1 MEKEIEHFNIVSK
14 NKLSI
19 AFQSSDTGVIIN
31 LNKKWIKERFDGNVE
46 RIIAMDNTD
55 NGELVFYTLDDKG
68 VI

>member
-19 AFQSSDTGVIIN
+19 TFQSSDTGVIIN
-31 LNKKWIKERFDGNVE
+31 LNKKWIKERFNGNVE

>member
-46 RIIAMDNTD
+46 RIIAMGNTD

>member
-1 MEKEIEHFNIVSK
+1 MEKEIEHFNIVRK

-46 RIIAMDNTD
+46 RIITMDNTD